1 MRKTRV
7 AIIALLLIITAPLSG
22 CIGYEMANSRLEDP
36 NKIEDPNIYTSED
49 ATHEV
54 GSETNDTLM
63 LLRMYGDKGNFQWN
77 NISIMLL
84 VGDNVYNCA
93 IGESEACS
101 ISQET
106 GDDEYSWEIVEYIW
120 LSENDVDIC
129 SQPCRIDIRVTHH
142 YAPVGGGR
150 SIAVN

>member
-1 MRKTRV
+1 MMKTRK
-7 AIIALLLIITAPLSG
+7 AIIALLLIITASLSG
-22 CIGYEMANSRLEDP
+22 CIGYNLANE
-36 NKIEDPNIYTSED
+36 KIEDPNIYTSED

-63 LLRMYGDKGNFQWN
+63 LLRMYGTKGVFQWN

-93 IGESEACS
+93 IGEGEACS

>member
-1 MRKTRV
+1 MRKTKV
-7 AIIALLLIITAPLSG
+7 AIIGLLLIITASLSG
-22 CIGYEMANSRLEDP
+22 CIGYNLANET
-36 NKIEDPNIYTSED
+36 IEEPNIYTSDD
-49 ATHEV
+49 AAHDV

-77 NISIMLL
+77 NVSIMIS

-93 IGESEACS
+93 IGETEACS

-106 GDDEYSWEIVEYIW
+106 GDDVYSWEIGEYIW

-129 SQPCRIDIRVTHH
+129 SQPCQIDIRVIH
-142 YAPVGGGR
+142 YNGLVDGGR

>member
-1 MRKTRV
+1 MRKTKV
-7 AIIALLLIITAPLSG
+7 AIITLLLIITASLSG
-22 CIGYEMANSRLEDP
+22 CLGYNLANE
-36 NKIEDPNIYTSED
+36 KIEDPNIYTSQD
-49 ATHEV
+49 AAHEV
-54 GSETNDTLM
+54 GLETNDTLM

-93 IGESEACS
+93 IGESEACI

-106 GDDEYSWEIVEYIW
+106 GDDGYSWEIGEYIW
-120 LSENDVDIC
+120 LSENNVDIC
-129 SQPCRIDIRVTHH
+129 SQPCQIDIRVIH
-142 YAPVGGGR
+142 YNGLVDGGR

>member
-1 MRKTRV
+1 MRKTRK
-7 AIIALLLIITAPLSG
+7 AIIGLLLIITASLSG
-22 CIGYEMANSRLEDP
+22 CIGYNLANE
-36 NKIEDPNIYTSED
+36 KIEDPNIYTSED

-63 LLRMYGDKGNFQWN
+63 LLRMYGTKGVFQWN

-93 IGESEACS
+93 IGEGEACS

>member
-1 MRKTRV
+1 MRKTKV
-7 AIIALLLIITAPLSG
+7 AIIALLLIITASLSG
-22 CIGYEMANSRLEDP
+22 CIGYNLANE
-36 NKIEDPNIYTSED
+36 KIEDPNIYTSQD
-49 ATHEV
+49 AAHEV

-63 LLRMYGDKGNFQWN
+63 LLRMFGDKGNFQWN
-77 NISIMLL
+77 NISIRLS

-106 GDDEYSWEIVEYIW
+106 GDDVYSWEIGEYIW

-129 SQPCRIDIRVTHH
+129 SQPCQIDIRVIH
-142 YAPVGGGR
+142 YNGLVDGGR

>member
-1 MRKTRV
+1 MMKTRK
-7 AIIALLLIITAPLSG
+7 AIIALLLIITASLSG
-22 CIGYEMANSRLEDP
+22 CIGYNLANE
-36 NKIEDPNIYTSED
+36 KIEDPNIYTSED

-63 LLRMYGDKGNFQWN
+63 LLRMYGTKGNFQWN

-93 IGESEACS
+93 IGEGEACS

>member
-1 MRKTRV
+1 MRKTKV
-7 AIIALLLIITAPLSG
+7 AIIILLLIITASLSG
-22 CIGYEMANSRLEDP
+22 CLGYNLANE
-36 NKIEDPNIYTSED
+36 KIEDPNIYTSQD
-49 ATHEV
+49 AAHQV

-84 VGDNVYNCA
+84 VGDNVYSCA
-93 IGESEACS
+93 IGETEACS

-106 GDDEYSWEIVEYIW
+106 CDDVYSWEIGEYIW
-120 LSENDVDIC
+120 LSENNVDIC
-129 SQPCRIDIRVTHH
+129 SQPCQIDIRVVH
-142 YAPVGGGR
+142 YNGLVDGGR

>member
-1 MRKTRV
+1 MRKTKV
-7 AIIALLLIITAPLSG
+7 AIITLLLIITASLSG
-22 CIGYEMANSRLEDP
+22 CLGYNLANE
-36 NKIEDPNIYTSED
+36 KIEDPNIYTSQD
-49 ATHEV
+49 AAHEV

-63 LLRMYGDKGNFQWN
+63 LLRMFGDKGNFQWN
-77 NISIMLL
+77 NISIRLS

-106 GDDEYSWEIVEYIW
+106 GDDVYSWEIGEYIW

-129 SQPCRIDIRVTHH
+129 SQPCRIDIRVIHH
-142 YAPVGGGR
+142 YALVGGGR
-150 SIAVN
+150 STDVN